1 MRRELLVAEIMSRA
15 GACGDTE
22 LVSLIGELLK
32 EVASPRESESEQ
44 KIAKQGQKYVVCVE
58 ATQRD
63 GKKVSHPVIGWGC
76 LPTSTD
82 AYKMTIGENLVELQ
96 RKTRDM
102 KSSIE
107 GSFPVKVVY
116 VPVDDETIATL
127 EQKLKSLIDNLVR
140 LIEEVAE
147 KKKAAYDLVHAEVE
161 PEDISD
167 RMIADVMRKT
177 IYAGACINDNGEVE
191 DRIEGRYEEERQMSP
206 KKDDEDDSDSDDTDE
221 DCDGDCDHCENG
233 CY

>member
-1 MRRELLVAEIMSRA
+1 M
-15 GACGDTE
+15 
-22 LVSLIGELLK
+22 
-32 EVASPRESESEQ
+32 
-44 KIAKQGQKYVVCVE
+44 
-58 ATQRD
+58 
-63 GKKVSHPVIGWGC
+63 
-76 LPTSTD
+76 
-82 AYKMTIGENLVELQ
+82 
-96 RKTRDM
+96 
-102 KSSIE
+102 
-107 GSFPVKVVY
+107 
-116 VPVDDETIATL
+116 
-127 EQKLKSLIDNLVR
+127 
-140 LIEEVAE
+140 IEEVAE

-206 KKDDEDDSDSDDTDE
+206 KKDDEDDSDNDDTDE